1 VPGDPITLMLNPG
14 GSATYIDPELV
25 AQLREQYGFDRP
37 LLVQYVDRLSHAVRG
52 DFGTSIRTGQ
62 PVVDAIAEALPETL
76 KVAGLGLLL
85 AVVLGAT
92 IAIAATFL
100 RAAWLRELL
109 LALPP
114 IGLSMPTFWVGM
126 MLLQFFSFR
135 LGWFPAFGNDGWKSV
150 VLPAVALAIPTGA
163 VIAQVLANSIATS
176 WQQPFVETALAKG
189 ASRRRVH
196 LRHVLRNALAPSVTL
211 LGLIVGS
218 AFAGSVVLEIVF
230 SRSGIGRLLQTAVSD
245 RDLPLIQG
253 IVVLSS
259 IVFVLINLAVD
270 LVYPLIDPR
279 IARADRRLALR

>member
-1 VPGDPITLMLNPG
+1 MTRYILRRLGQGLVVLWAAYTLTFVILFVVPGDPITLMLNPG

-100 RAAWLRELL
+100 RAAWLREIL

-196 LRHVLRNALAPSVTL
+196 LRHVLRNALGA
-211 LGLIVGS
+211 VGDV
-218 AFAGSVVLEIVF
+218 ARPDRRQHVRRV
-230 SRSGIGRLLQTAVSD
+230 GRARD
-245 RDLPLIQG
+245 RVLPLG
-253 IVVLSS
+253 HRPP
-259 IVFVLINLAVD
+259 A
-270 LVYPLIDPR
+270 
-279 IARADRRLALR
+279 ADRGVRP